1 MSDERS
7 GRSSNSFPDSSEVKT
22 RTSVEELFSD
32 PQNVKKLEVLLER
45 LDSLNYLLERLE
57 LFIGAGMLDEL
68 FGLFFSIMAFERA
81 FMKEESLQGLS
92 ELLGRLAFLASPKCM
107 EELSEALDKD
117 ERLGLMGLMN
127 KLRDPEVQRGLGVV
141 MNALKVVGKC
151 ADECGSF
158 K

>member
-1 MSDERS
+1 MSGEDVKAKVDE
-7 GRSSNSFPDSSEVKT
+7 
-22 RTSVEELFSD
+22 LLSD
-32 PQNVKKLEVLLER
+32 PENVKKLETLLDR

-81 FMKEESLQGLS
+81 FMKEEALQGLS
-92 ELLGRLAFLASPKCM
+92 ELLGRFAFLVSPKCM
-107 EELSEALDKD
+107 EEFSEALDKE
-117 ERLGLMGLMN
+117 ERLGLLGLMS

-141 MNALKVVGKC
+141 MNALKVVGRC
-151 ADECGSF
+151 ADECGSL